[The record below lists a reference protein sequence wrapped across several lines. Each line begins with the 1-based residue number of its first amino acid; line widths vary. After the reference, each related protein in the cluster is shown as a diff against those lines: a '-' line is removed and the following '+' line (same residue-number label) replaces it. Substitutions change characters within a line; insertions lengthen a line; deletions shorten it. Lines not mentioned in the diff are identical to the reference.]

1 MVLHLSVI
9 QPVKGALDV
18 SRHKGHP
25 LLIGS
30 SLLSG
35 DILVDH
41 GQRVSSPTVLDE
53 SILVRVIEFFVSK
66 KYSKSHCENF
76 TIDLADDGQK
86 AYRPII

>member
-1 MVLHLSVI
+1 MIKVVLHPSVI
-9 QPVKGALDV
+9 QSVEGALDV

-41 GQRVSSPTVLDE
+41 GQRVSCPTVLDE
-53 SILVRVIEFFVSK
+53 SILVRMVEFFVSK
-66 KYSKSHCENF
+66 KYSKSHSENF
-76 TIDLADDGQK
+76 TINLADDG
-86 AYRPII
+86 